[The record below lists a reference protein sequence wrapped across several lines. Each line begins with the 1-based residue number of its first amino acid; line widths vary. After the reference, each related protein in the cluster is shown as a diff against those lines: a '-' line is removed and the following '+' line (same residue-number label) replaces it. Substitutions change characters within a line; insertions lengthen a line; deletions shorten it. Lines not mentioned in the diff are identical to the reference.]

1 MKGITPSGYALHS
14 RFRLA
19 ERGPPIWGERLD
31 SSHSGRS
38 STARAP
44 SAQVGEQCG
53 CGVFLLSGCPAEARA
68 AAFPTG
74 KECNHV
80 QGQETPR
87 AHGGL
92 WGSHHVGGRRHHR
105 RRNGAKFRADL
116 SGEHLA
122 SAGDTDGWGR
132 AKIRVD
138 DTFNELCVDLEV
150 RSIGEVTSAQI
161 HRGVEGVEGPAVVN
175 LDRPD
180 DDSDSED
187 CDNIGDELADEIQAN
202 PPNSMS

>member
-1 MKGITPSGYALHS
+1 MFKD
-14 RFRLA
+14 RKR
-19 ERGPPIWGERLD
+19 R
-31 SSHSGRS
+31 
-38 STARAP
+38 
-44 SAQVGEQCG
+44 V
-53 CGVFLLSGCPAEARA
+53 LL
-68 AAFPTG
+68 AAF
-74 KECNHV
+74 
-80 QGQETPR
+80 
-87 AHGGL
+87 GGAIML
-92 WGSHHVGGRRHHR
+92 AGGTAMA
-105 RRNGAKFRADL
+105 AKFRADL

-161 HRGVEGVEGPAVVN
+161 HRGAEGVEGPAVVN

-187 CDNIGDELADEIQAN
+187 CDNIGDELADEIQSN
-202 PPNSMS
+202 PGEFYVLVRTTDHPRGALRGQLGPSTG